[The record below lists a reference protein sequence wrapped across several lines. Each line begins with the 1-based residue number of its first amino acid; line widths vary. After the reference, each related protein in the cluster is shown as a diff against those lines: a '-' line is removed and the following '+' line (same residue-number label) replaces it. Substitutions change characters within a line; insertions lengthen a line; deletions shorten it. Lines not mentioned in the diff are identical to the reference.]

1 MRLDGHVFSFTPN
14 DWSSLRSRRCEPAF
28 TDVKQSG
35 RVHRGDGVAGL
46 EWTGVVV
53 LCSTEPLHAVANLS
67 FLSADAMGGFIS
79 QSLSRGPPKSAVER

>member
-1 MRLDGHVFSFTPN
+1 MMRLDGHVFSFTPN

-53 LCSTEPLHAVANLS
+53 LCSTEPLHAVVVLFMFAANLS
-67 FLSADAMGGFIS
+67 FLSADAMGGFI
-79 QSLSRGPPKSAVER
+79 